1 MRVHVCACLCSH
13 ACAVSARG
21 HARACLRAKG
31 SGRPVPTVWGGTPE
45 GSWPGRG
52 DRGPGP
58 GPGSGQGRRRR
69 PRWQGAFFPGRKRC
83 EGGGQ
88 VGIVLEKNMNY
99 LSVTSRLAW
108 RGAAAERPERQV
120 RAAPAQSDP
129 GAASRRAAGGLP
141 AREPPSPPWARKGAC
156 GGSACR
162 ERGAKISLSMFVPH
176 DGGWEGRRGCPPQ
189 LPAPRPSPEGR
200 GPWGDQTGTEVCTA
214 RACGCGAGA
223 RRQSGRARVSL
234 PLSPRGG
241 WPGQTTPRGHLGPGQ
256 L

>member
-1 MRVHVCACLCSH
+1 MGRDP
-13 ACAVSARG
+13 RG
-21 HARACLRAKG
+21 KLARAGGPQAGPRARQ
-31 SGRPVPTVWGGTPE
+31 RPGTPSTAAVA
-45 GSWPGRG
+45 GGV
-52 DRGPGP
+52 
-58 GPGSGQGRRRR
+58 
-69 PRWQGAFFPGRKRC
+69 FPSRKRC

-120 RAAPAQSDP
+120 RAVPTQSDP

-223 RRQSGRARVSL
+223 RRQSGWARVSL

>member
-1 MRVHVCACLCSH
+1 MRVHVCARLCSH

-21 HARACLRAKG
+21 HARACLRAEG
-31 SGRPVPTVWGGTPE
+31 SRRPVPTVWGGTPE

-162 ERGAKISLSMFVPH
+162 AEAPKSHYRCLSRMMGAGRGAV
-176 DGGWEGRRGCPPQ
+176 
-189 LPAPRPSPEGR
+189 
-200 GPWGDQTGTEVCTA
+200 
-214 RACGCGAGA
+214 GA
-223 RRQSGRARVSL
+223 RCSSL
-234 PLSPRGG
+234 PLGPALRAEGLGVTRQGRRSARLGRAGVGPELGG
-241 WPGQTTPRGHLGPGQ
+241 RAGGHG
-256 L
+256 